1 MGVNPDI
8 SLVADEFRLQ
18 STGGFARILL
28 AGMVGGQGYLGV
40 SVFFGTDDSNKW
52 GVDENSQIFD
62 QINIG

>member
-1 MGVNPDI
+1 V
-8 SLVADEFRLQ
+8 Q

-62 QINIG
+62 QILDELGYNGYGGYGHGWS